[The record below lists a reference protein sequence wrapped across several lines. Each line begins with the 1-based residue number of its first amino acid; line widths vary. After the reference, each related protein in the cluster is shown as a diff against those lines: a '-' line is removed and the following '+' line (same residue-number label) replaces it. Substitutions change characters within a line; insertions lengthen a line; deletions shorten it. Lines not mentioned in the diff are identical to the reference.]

1 MYLVYTHTNNS
12 AQVKFQQAHFI
23 DLLFLIPEAIPAMYR
38 QPQHK
43 RKALLIGSNYFCQL
57 TCISQGIHSFRD
69 S

>member
-1 MYLVYTHTNNS
+1 MYLVYTHTNDS
-12 AQVKFQQAHFI
+12 AQVKFQQA

-38 QPQHK
+38 QPQHEG
-43 RKALLIGSNYFCQL
+43 KALLIGSNYFCQL